1 MSIIQINS
9 IEGIPANASYD
20 DLEFGHYTGQAI
32 LLSGSG
38 RDKKYSYRHGVATNL
53 GDIEEAVWFEA
64 MLQLIER
71 SGEQELFEQLLDWVT
86 EHIPYLHTKKERHN
100 EALILMSYRM
110 FDEPKWVDYV
120 EFNRKYRPSH
130 NLKEVSAH
138 GPNI

>member
-1 MSIIQINS
+1 M
-9 IEGIPANASYD
+9 
-20 DLEFGHYTGQAI
+20 
-32 LLSGSG
+32 
-38 RDKKYSYRHGVATNL
+38 
-53 GDIEEAVWFEA
+53 WFEA

-100 EALILMSYRM
+100 EAVILMSYRM

-130 NLKEVSAH
+130 KPEGGVSSWPEH
-138 GPNI
+138 LSKVH

>member
-1 MSIIQINS
+1 M
-9 IEGIPANASYD
+9 G
-20 DLEFGHYTGQAI
+20 
-32 LLSGSG
+32 
-38 RDKKYSYRHGVATNL
+38 
-53 GDIEEAVWFEA
+53 FEA

-100 EALILMSYRM
+100 EAVILMSYRM